1 MHAIDLPYIELG
13 IHEQLVAYVAD
24 QQNYFEQEGVHVA
37 MRDGRAWDH
46 E

>member
-37 MRDGRAWDH
+37 MRDGRAWDR